1 MQVHDTTN
9 DRVTAELIFTGGK
22 VHTVNA
28 RNDIIEAVAVG
39 DRAIMQTLNAH
50 GPSSARISS
59 SGAMPLH

>member
-39 DRAIMQTLNAH
+39 DRAIMQTLNAM
-50 GPSSARISS
+50 A
-59 SGAMPLH
+59 